1 MRAAY
6 TAMIDLRQ
14 YNLYGDREAYNSL
27 VETLTTAGLSDRVIF
42 YINEEFFFNLIV
54 LVDSI

>member
-1 MRAAY
+1 VRAAY

-42 YINEEFFFNLIV
+42 YTNEQFFFQSNCF
-54 LVDSI
+54 S